1 MAKKTNNN
9 PQNTTQK
16 IKDQATQTPQL
27 NAGGLRCSEGLAV
40 PAPDDNR
47 RVIVKRHGHHLIW
60 KSCWTPVCVNKYKN
74 INKT

>member
-27 NAGGLRCSEGLAV
+27 NGGGLRCSEGLAV
-40 PAPDDNR
+40 PAPNDNR
-47 RVIVKRHGHHLIW
+47 RVIVKRH
-60 KSCWTPVCVNKYKN
+60 
-74 INKT
+74 

>member
-27 NAGGLRCSEGLAV
+27 NGGGLRCSEGLAV

-47 RVIVKRHGHHLIW
+47 CVIVKR
-60 KSCWTPVCVNKYKN
+60 KSCLTPVYVNKYKN